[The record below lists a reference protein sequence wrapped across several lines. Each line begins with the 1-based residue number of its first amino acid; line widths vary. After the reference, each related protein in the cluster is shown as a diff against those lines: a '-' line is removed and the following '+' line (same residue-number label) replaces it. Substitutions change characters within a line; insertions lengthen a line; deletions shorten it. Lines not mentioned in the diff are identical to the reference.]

1 MNEFD
6 EFMTALENSEILT
19 GWANFMA
26 KKQQEKETTTDCKAN
41 KEE

>member
-1 MNEFD
+1 MDEFD
-6 EFMTALENSEILT
+6 KFMTAMENAEILT

-26 KKQQEKETTTDCKAN
+26 KKEQEKEKTTDCKAS